1 MLKVLKYLKS
11 SAVSVIAIIAL
22 LCLQAATD
30 LALPDYTSKI
40 VNIGIQQ
47 GGIENAAPEAIRKS
61 QMDQLLVFTKEAD
74 AILSK
79 YELISKD
86 TLEEKEYEKLVKK
99 YPVLENQEIYIKNK
113 LKEEEQEELNDKIA
127 RPMMMASS
135 LQKEETQA
143 SMKEQMT
150 EAMQQMPEAQRAAI
164 AQMSMIEILQN
175 MPEEQRD
182 QVLEKINEQLDTM
195 SGSILEQAAISAT
208 KEEYKALG
216 MDIDK
221 VQNDYIFL
229 AGLQMLGVA
238 FISMSAAVL
247 IMLLSSRVAAKLGKT
262 LRDKVFQKVLG
273 FSTKEFREFST
284 ASLITRSTNDIQ
296 QIQMLL
302 TMLFRVV
309 VYAPIIGIG
318 GLLHVI
324 RTSDSSMAWII
335 GLAIVAVI
343 VIVLIL
349 FIVAMPKFKKLQDLI
364 DKINMVARE
373 ILTGIPVIRA
383 FNTQK
388 REEER
393 FDKANTDLMKTNV
406 FVNRAMSM
414 MMPALMFIMNSVMI
428 LIIWVGGHNV
438 DQGIMQVGDMM
449 AFIQYTMQIIMSFLM
464 ISMISIM
471 LPRASVSAN
480 RINEVLETKP
490 SIKDKDKKELKEFDE
505 NKKGLVEFKNVSFRY
520 PDADTEI
527 LTDIDFV
534 ARPGQTTAII
544 GSTGSGKSTIVN
556 LIPRF
561 YDVTGGE
568 LLVDGVN
575 IKDVPQK
582 ELRKRIGF
590 VPQKGILFSG
600 TIESNIKYGDETMS
614 DEQMEKA
621 ASIAQ
626 ATEFIQAKE
635 EKYISPIAQ
644 GGSNVSGGQKQRLSI
659 ARALAIDP
667 EIFVFDDSF
676 SALDLKTD
684 KALREALS
692 QQTENKTVIIVA
704 QRISTIM
711 NAEQI
716 IVLEEGKIVGKGT
729 HEELMEN
736 CDTYKQIALSQL
748 SEEELKQN
756 GKEEN

>member
-99 YPVLENQEIYIKNK
+99 YPILENQEIYIKNK

-127 RPMMMASS
+127 RPMMVASS

-150 EAMQQMPEAQRAAI
+150 EAMQQMTEAQRATI

-238 FISMSAAVL
+238 FMSMSAAVL

-335 GLAIVAVI
+335 GLAIAAVI

-393 FDKANTDLMKTNV
+393 FDKANMDLMKTNV

-505 NKKGLVEFKNVSFRY
+505 NKQGLVEFKNVSFRY

-527 LTDIDFV
+527 LTDIDFI

-590 VPQKGILFSG
+590 VPQKGVLFSG